1 MGHAV
6 LHSLT
11 AAALSLSLALRA
23 VSARA
28 ADEPDVFA
36 RVVVAETELRAGPG
50 VSYRVI
56 HRAVRGETFVIQT
69 RETKGFWLQV
79 LLPDGRTAYILGD
92 TVSAIS
98 AEEDAEAGFS
108 KPGIFAPPA
117 LQTAR
122 GGFALMAGLYDG
134 DGYSEIRPALVIAPA
149 IAFEPYVGVALRLDS
164 KRLLYGAAGTLNLA
178 PDWAIAPFVSIGA
191 GGVLEDPNDEF
202 IADDRHWFHA
212 RAGGGLLVSLRLR
225 LLFRI
230 EASNVVL
237 FSEDDYE
244 NRQAYL
250 AGLGTYF

>member
-1 MGHAV
+1 MIRAAAF
-6 LHSLT
+6 
-11 AAALSLSLALRA
+11 AAALAIASPLLAA
-23 VSARA
+23 
-28 ADEPDVFA
+28 EEQYVFA

-56 HRAVRGETFVIQT
+56 HRALRGETFQVQT
-69 RETKGFWLQV
+69 RETKGFWLEI
-79 LLPDGRTAYILGD
+79 LLPDGRTAYVLGD

-98 AEEDAEAGFS
+98 AQEDPEAGFR

-122 GGFALMAGLYDG
+122 AGFALLAGFYAEQ
-134 DGYSEIRPALVIAPA
+134 GYAEVRPALVIAPA
-149 IAFEPYVGVALRLDS
+149 IAFEPYVGIALELDS
-164 KRLLYGAAGTLNLA
+164 RKLLYGAAGTLNLA
-178 PDWAIAPFVSIGA
+178 PDWAIAPFFQIGG
-191 GGVLEDPNDEF
+191 GGVLDEPKDEF
-202 IADDRHWFHA
+202 VGEQKRWFHA

-244 NRQAYL
+244 NSQSYL